1 MSHEMLVREIGSS
14 GVEASAIGLGT
25 WAIGGGDW
33 VLGWGPQ
40 DTRQSIATIRRAVEH
55 GINWIDTAAV
65 FGLGRAAR
73 ITRNAQMKGI
83 EITPRT
89 ATMAGQTISTPM
101 PWREP

>member
-1 MSHEMLVREIGSS
+1 MELRRLGTSDLTISR
-14 GVEASAIGLGT
+14 IGLGT

-65 FGLGRAAR
+65 FGLGRSSLPAAVSSG
-73 ITRNAQMKGI
+73 TSSG
-83 EITPRT
+83 TSRT
-89 ATMAGQTISTPM
+89 I
-101 PWREP
+101 